1 VVEVTPSRVAD
12 IDVSLHE
19 LRRLLGGPMD
29 DRVDLLEHRV
39 DDIDRQIS
47 DDDLLVARLV
57 PIFDLLMR
65 RMVREHRDVLVESLY
80 PVIGSLINRAV
91 REAIA
96 NLARRI
102 DEQARQATDVRR
114 IGWRLRAMVG
124 GADASEVALRERLPF
139 AVEEVLLI
147 HRESGLLVAHEAID
161 EENAADR
168 DLLAGMLTAIRAVAE
183 EAFAAEAPSEGRGL
197 DEVQVGERRLLLEA
211 DRHVVLAV
219 VVDGI
224 EPADYRERMRNALIR
239 VRGSHGSL
247 LERFEGDVD
256 AFDDTKPLLAPLFVR
271 GLDDSQEPERGGRGA
286 ALALAGVAV
295 LLAALACSSF
305 WAVRWT
311 VSALAPAPRAT
322 ATAVSSPETVARPTG
337 TALVAP
343 RETSAPTLPA
353 AANRRPASRP
363 AESPS
368 GVAPRG
374 NVWLRARPTSDEN
387 SKIGVVERGTPLQ
400 LLARSSTV
408 SSTAPDAM
416 WLWVAL
422 PERDDGHAEG
432 WVWRELVEVES
443 AQVLALPI
451 ANEAQMGGQGD
462 DE

>member
-1 VVEVTPSRVAD
+1 MVAPGVVEVAPGRVAD
-12 IDVSLHE
+12 IDASLYE
-19 LRRLLGGPMD
+19 LRRLLGGPVD

-39 DDIDRQIS
+39 DDIDRQIT

-102 DEQARQATDVRR
+102 DEQARQATDLRR
-114 IGWRLRAMVG
+114 IGWRLRALVG
-124 GADASEVALRERLPF
+124 GADAREVALRERLPF

-147 HRESGLLVAHEAID
+147 HRESGLLVVHEAID

-183 EAFAAEAPSEGRGL
+183 EAFAADAPSDAQGL

-211 DRHVVLAV
+211 DRNVVLAV

-224 EPADYRERMRNALIR
+224 EPADYRERMRNALVR
-239 VRGSHGSL
+239 VRGSHGRL
-247 LERFEGDVD
+247 LEHFEGDVD
-256 AFDDTKPLLAPLFVR
+256 VFDDAKPLLEPLFDLGVA
-271 GLDDSQEPERGGRGA
+271 DAQEPQGAGRGEAMALAGA
-286 ALALAGVAV
+286 AL

-322 ATAVSSPETVARPTG
+322 ATAVSTPEAVALPSETG
-337 TALVAP
+337 GLALEV
-343 RETSAPTLPA
+343 TSAPTVPRTRLQ
-353 AANRRPASRP
+353 R
-363 AESPS
+363 
-368 GVAPRG
+368 VVVPRG
-374 NVWLRARPTSDEN
+374 NVWLRDRATSDED
-387 SKIGVVERGTPLQ
+387 SKIGVVERGTALQ

-408 SSTAPDAM
+408 SSSAPDAM
-416 WLWVAL
+416 WLRVSL
-422 PERDDGHAEG
+422 PERDDGPSRG
-432 WVWRELVEVES
+432 WVRRELVDVES
-443 AQVLALPI
+443 SRVLALPI
-451 ANEAQMGGQGD
+451 ADETQMGDQGD
-462 DE
+462 Q